1 MLYFLSLPVLGGPR
15 AGLAQLVE
23 QLFRKQQVS
32 GSSPEVGSDPRR
44 AGKHKPKW
52 RNRQTRYVQG
62 VVGESPWE
70 FKSPLRHPVGQGVR
84 DASARC
90 CGRPLAKCAAAWH
103 LNSEGSAG
111 RMAADPS
118 GSEESPSCAER
129 GCPAKA
135 GEALRRRQSRSAR
148 GQPRESNSDQDRR
161 FAAGVK
167 RAILPAA
174 ISGSA
179 VTRWLAQAG
188 SREQPRRRRRGRPR
202 EGSREMTVRNRTRL
216 TPLPRPSL
224 YGAYSSI
231 GRAPV
236 CGTGGCGIVP
246 R

>member
-1 MLYFLSLPVLGGPR
+1 MAEPADALRSGRSGGNPVGVQISPSAPSPAGPVHGVGRACTFTTRTR
-15 AGLAQLVE
+15 AGRTVADL
-23 QLFRKQQVS
+23 
-32 GSSPEVGSDPRR
+32 
-44 AGKHKPKW
+44 
-52 RNRQTRYVQG
+52 
-62 VVGESPWE
+62 
-70 FKSPLRHPVGQGVR
+70 LR
-84 DASARC
+84 
-90 CGRPLAKCAAAWH
+90 
-103 LNSEGSAG
+103 
-111 RMAADPS
+111 
-118 GSEESPSCAER
+118 SEESPGCKER